1 MIDKLTPKFLATSR
15 DERLSEPGSMIDA
28 QNVTISQE
36 GDGSLLIVKNA
47 KGTIAATA
55 SPGSGFESGET
66 FRVIGSVS
74 NDQVN
79 ELYFF
84 VCCTTDANLHGIYK
98 YKTATNTYAKII
110 QSSWLNFNKDSFVK
124 ASVVNRNFQQDNNL
138 QTALYFTDNVNPPRK
153 INVNRSNDYDFQLD
167 NSFDHAL
174 GALKAPLIK
183 PPTFSF
189 RSDSDLKVNNFMR
202 HMFQFATQLIYKDG
216 EESAVSPYSEIAVS
230 STLGLVGLDDD
241 LDLTGK
247 DYLTDNVLDIRIPY
261 SSSESNDHEYRPEVI
276 AVRLL
281 GRDQNNGAWV
291 VVDEFNPNED
301 LRRRVYG
308 SNMKVF
314 DKVTKVYTF
323 YNEGVYGA
331 VPDAEVSKTYDNVP
345 LLAEGQAF
353 VGNRIMYSNY
363 KEGRPNHPVPS
374 GSQSHVL
381 TVGYRD
387 ASIDSVYIDN
397 ADVAN
402 VVVKDNDSTGN
413 VRIKPVA
420 ADAGDDFV
428 DSSSPVPDGS
438 VAEYEFKI
446 TPDNFSIGGTASD
459 GELFWGTGRDQA
471 LEQSQ
476 SQESGFDVVIPI
488 GFTLE
493 LETEQITFVP
503 DSGNDGYN
511 IAGNVVIPAN
521 SDVEDLVDAI
531 VEEINQTGGTYVH
544 TYKGKNDGEV
554 DGVCQVE
561 VLDIN
566 NQDPADLGYNIGQT
580 FDATQCEF
588 EVTWKWTA
596 SKSLDNAQV
605 EIKPYPSKIRWT
617 KFSLSGFHE
626 ETPFNTGSAPSYS
639 WYSGNVPATGTSQSS
654 WPTFDATDSPN
665 TYLDGE
671 YFQLESKGVAPTF
684 KAGASHKLGI
694 VYYDK
699 YGRHGFVNDLGQ
711 FYVESFQERAGL
723 DGYGAAELSIAW
735 KYDMPDWADRWSLV
749 YGGNTSFDNAVQY
762 TVGSAFTPI
771 DPDDSDKPDYTNKR
785 VYVSLATLDKFKDNK
800 SPVFDYSFTEGD
812 KLRVISHQSS
822 NNSIT
827 VYPTPTGSNDRMIE
841 FNVVGVVTLGADENP
856 LTNSATVEE
865 QFKGRFLILDAPDVN
880 GNAVDS
886 DGNTVKFQGFDWF
899 TVSKHRFGDATIN
912 HPDGNAASGD
922 NKWHQNCLVEIVSP
936 KTTDTG
942 VFYEIGVTGV
952 KTDRVG
958 DYNHG
963 KNIKISGV
971 GYWMRTRS
979 CATAEYDGGWPVPG
993 ANLPKDMVFR
1003 NRLVETKDASD
1014 FFASASWSKGKPH
1027 VKFERAAEVRRYNGV
1042 TYSDAYEEDVAKLSL
1057 SSFNASLANFFSFDS
1072 KYGAARYIENYNED
1086 LLCLQENKL
1095 SLSPISKDTLRT
1107 ASDLS
1112 LVSLSTNVIGASRYY
1127 SGDYGVEKHPE
1138 SVLINDGDV
1147 FFADLSRRKVL
1158 KFNPQSGGIVA
1169 ISDTGVASLF
1179 EDEFAA
1185 LSDATGAKKIVSGYD
1200 PKTDVYYITMY
1211 AKDDSGYAGKT
1222 IGYDSSVRKWISTY
1236 TFVPEMYAKQNR
1248 LMYSCRYSSSNR
1260 NLFYRHE
1267 DNGAVTNRNQFYG
1280 DSTATS
1286 IVEVVSNDNPSVVKQ
1301 YNSVSI
1307 EGNKAWD
1314 VQFVSESGQDTGAMR
1329 STDFVEK
1336 EDAFYYGLHR
1346 DTSSNSTSQYIGVG
1360 TVSSVDGQE
1369 ITMSNSLRGISIPLG
1384 SKVSRIPSGS
1394 STFTDLTQ
1402 TVSATNHGEKTITIS
1417 ASGHNIAVGDRIF
1430 LNLAQAVN
1438 GDHIR
1443 GHYSKVKLTRTDNN
1457 AVELY
1462 AINAQYVNSRLN
1474 HG

>member
-1 MIDKLTPKFLATSR
+1 ML
-15 DERLSEPGSMIDA
+15 
-28 QNVTISQE
+28 
-36 GDGSLLIVKNA
+36 
-47 KGTIAATA
+47 
-55 SPGSGFESGET
+55 
-66 FRVIGSVS
+66 
-74 NDQVN
+74 
-79 ELYFF
+79 
-84 VCCTTDANLHGIYK
+84 
-98 YKTATNTYAKII
+98 
-110 QSSWLNFNKDSFVK
+110 QSSWLNFDKDSFVK
-124 ASVVNRNFQQDNNL
+124 GNVVNRNFQQDDNL

-153 INVNRSNDYDFQLD
+153 ININRSSDYDFQLD

-174 GALKAPLIK
+174 GAIKAPLIK
-183 PPTFSF
+183 PPTFTF
-189 RSDSDLKVNNFMR
+189 RSDPDLKVNNFMR
-202 HMFQFATQLIYKDG
+202 HMFQFATQLVYKDG
-216 EESAVSPYSEIAVS
+216 EESAISPYSDIAVS

-247 DYLTDNVLDIRIPY
+247 DYLTDNFLEITIPY
-261 SSSESNDHEYRPEVI
+261 SSSESNSQDYRPEVI
-276 AVRLL
+276 SMRLL

-291 VVDEFNPNED
+291 VIDEFDPNED
-301 LRRRVYG
+301 LTRRIYG
-308 SNMKVF
+308 SNKKVF
-314 DKVTKVYTF
+314 DKVSKVYTF

-331 VPDAEVSKTYDNVP
+331 VPDADVSKTYDNVP

-363 KEGRPNHPVPS
+363 KEGRPNHPRPS
-374 GSQSHVL
+374 GSQSHTL
-381 TVGYRD
+381 TVSYKDVTDGTI
-387 ASIDSVYIDN
+387 SIDND
-397 ADVAN
+397 DVAT
-402 VVVKDNDSTGN
+402 VVVKANDNTGD
-413 VRIKPVA
+413 VSIKPVDA
-420 ADAGDDFV
+420 AVDDFS
-428 DSSSPVPDGS
+428 DNTSSIPDGS
-438 VAEYEFKI
+438 VVEYAFTI
-446 TPDNFSIGGTASD
+446 TPGNFSIGGTASD
-459 GELFWGTGRDQA
+459 GQEFWGTAVKQTAGPDPF
-471 LEQSQ
+471 
-476 SQESGFDVVIPI
+476 GVTI
-488 GFTLE
+488 E
-493 LETEQITFVP
+493 LETEQVTFVP
-503 DSGNDGYN
+503 DSSGNDGYQ
-511 IAGNVVIPAN
+511 IGGQVVMPAN
-521 SDVEDLVDAI
+521 SDIENVVDSI
-531 VEEINQTGGTYVH
+531 VEQINANGGSYTH
-544 TYKGKNDGEV
+544 TYTGKNDGEV
-554 DGVCQVE
+554 DGVCKLE
-561 VLDIN
+561 VGY
-566 NQDPADLGYNIGQT
+566 LGVNTSLELGFDVGHQ
-580 FDATQCEF
+580 FDATNCQF
-588 EVTWKWTA
+588 EVTWQWTA
-596 SKSLDNAQV
+596 SKSSNSAEV
-605 EIKPYPSKIRWT
+605 EVKPYPRRIRWT
-617 KFSLSGFHE
+617 AFASADFVQE
-626 ETPFNTGSAPSYS
+626 ETFASFGDVLLSQINTSAWASIAGETP
-639 WYSGNVPATGTSQSS
+639 NFENAVPATGTSQSS
-654 WPTFDATDSPN
+654 WPTFDATDSQS
-665 TYLDGE
+665 TYLDDE
-671 YFQLESKGVAPTF
+671 YFQMDTKGVVPTF

-711 FYVESFQERAGL
+711 FYVESFQERSGL

-762 TVGSAFTPI
+762 TVGSAFTAV
-771 DPDDSDKPDYTNKR
+771 DRDHSNKPDYTNKR
-785 VYVSLATLDKFKDNK
+785 VYVSLATLDKFKDKK
-800 SPVFDYSFTEGD
+800 SPTFDYSFTEGD
-812 KLRVISHQSS
+812 KLRIVSHKNA
-822 NNSIT
+822 NNSDT
-827 VYPTPTGSNDRMIE
+827 VYPTPTSSTDRMIE
-841 FNVVGVVTLGADENP
+841 FNVVDVVTLSNDDNP
-856 LTNSATVEE
+856 LTNSSTVES
-865 QFKGRFLILDAPDVN
+865 QYKGTFLVLDAPDVN

-899 TVSKHRFGDATIN
+899 TVSKYRYTGETISYPNGDNAT
-912 HPDGNAASGD
+912 GD
-922 NKWHQNCLVEIVSP
+922 NKWHQNCLVELVTP

-942 VFYEIGVTGV
+942 VFYEIGVTGT

-963 KNIKISGV
+963 INIKISGV
-971 GYWMRTRS
+971 EYWMRSRS
-979 CATAEYDGGWPVPG
+979 CATADYDSAWPVAG
-993 ANLPKDMVFR
+993 SNLEKDMVFR
-1003 NRLVETKDASD
+1003 NRNVETKDASD

-1095 SLSPISKDTLRT
+1095 SLSPIEKDTLRT

-1158 KFNPQSGGIVA
+1158 KFNPQSGGIVP

-1179 EDEFAA
+1179 EDEFSE
-1185 LSDATGAKKIVSGYD
+1185 LNSATGAKKIVSGYD

-1211 AKDDSGYAGKT
+1211 AKDDSSYAGKT

-1280 DSTATS
+1280 DSTAQS

-1314 VQFVSESGQDTGAMR
+1314 AQFVSESGQDTGTML
-1329 STDFVEK
+1329 SSDFVEK

-1360 TVSSVDGQE
+1360 IVSSVDGE
-1369 ITMSNSLRGISIPLG
+1369 NIELSNSLRGISIPLG

-1402 TVSATNHGEKTITIS
+1402 TVSATNHGKKKITIS
-1417 ASGHNIAVGDRIF
+1417 ASGHGIVAGDRIF
-1430 LNLAQAVN
+1430 LNLSQAVN

-1443 GHYSKVKLTRTDNN
+1443 GHYSKVKLTRTDNT